1 MEKLPVWCHDE
12 EWCPITA
19 TAKLIGKKWH
29 PVILSRLL
37 KESKGFNQLKRDT
50 GGISAKVLSESLKDL
65 QENGLV
71 EKKQI
76 SESPKEVRY
85 SLTERGQS
93 LETVIMEMKDWGNS
107 NLKAPEVSPT

>member
-1 MEKLPVWCHDE
+1 MEELPVWCENE

-37 KESKGFNQLKRDT
+37 KESQGFNQLKRNV

-65 QENGLV
+65 QSNGLV

-85 SLTERGQS
+85 SLSERGQS
-93 LETVIMEMKDWGNS
+93 LEPVIMEMKDWGES
-107 NLKAPEVSPT
+107 NLKAPEVSQQ

>member
-1 MEKLPVWCHDE
+1 MEELPVWCANE

-37 KESKGFNQLKRDT
+37 KDSKGFNQLKRDV

-71 EKKQI
+71 QKEQI

-85 SLTERGQS
+85 SLTERGKS
-93 LETVIMEMKDWGNS
+93 LKPVIMEMKDWGES
-107 NLKAPEVSPT
+107 NLKAPEVSQQ